1 MKYTITDKAPQAIG
15 PYSQAVSY
23 NGVLYLSGSIPLD
36 SVTGNVVGED
46 IKGQTKQVLK
56 NIDALLK
63 ANNIDS
69 TKVIKTTCMLADMEL
84 FNQFNEVYSEFF
96 ISKPAR
102 SCFAVKGLPKNVLVE
117 IELVASL

>member
-23 NGVLYLSGSIPLD
+23 NGVLYVSGSIPLEPD
-36 SVTGNVVGED
+36 TGNVVGKD
-46 IKGQTKQVLK
+46 IASQTKQVLK

-63 ANNIDS
+63 ANDIDS

-96 ISKPAR
+96 VSKPAR
-102 SCFAVKGLPKNVLVE
+102 SCFAVKQLPKNVLVE
-117 IELVASL
+117 IELIAAL